1 MLIESH
7 MSFEFHAKYWAY
19 RTIKHGADLQGYAM
33 RKHKLK
39 KITRQ
44 HMLCADE
51 WK

>member
-33 RKHKLK
+33 RSMNEK
-39 KITRQ
+39 KNYKTTHAMCR
-44 HMLCADE
+44 
-51 WK
+51 